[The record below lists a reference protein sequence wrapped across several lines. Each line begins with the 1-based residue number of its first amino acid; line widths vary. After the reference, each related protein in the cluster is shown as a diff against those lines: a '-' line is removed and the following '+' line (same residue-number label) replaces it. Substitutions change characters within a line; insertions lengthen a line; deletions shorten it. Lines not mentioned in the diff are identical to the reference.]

1 MKSILIFLTAF
12 LFVSGFD
19 HSEQYQ
25 SEKLFKKKFFQIKR
39 GTNISHWLSQS
50 KKRGEERAGY
60 FTAEDVAFL
69 AEIGFDHIR
78 IPIDEEQMWDE
89 DGNKEEEAFKLLH
102 NAIGWAFEKEL
113 KVIVDLH
120 ILRSHHFNNEEKP
133 LWTDPKAQEGF
144 FQCWRELSAELK
156 KYPNENLAY
165 ELMNEPVADDPN
177 DWNKLISKGIA
188 IVRENEPER
197 KIFIGS
203 NRWQSTETFGD
214 LVLPEDDKNIVVSFH
229 FYEPFLVTHHQASW
243 TKIGAYKGNVKYPG
257 RTVEEKD
264 LIGLSPEVIRAVTES
279 NGYFDKAKLEER
291 ILKPVKFAKERGLQV
306 YCGEWGCLPTV
317 PRESFINWYSDVKS
331 ILEKHKIA
339 WTTWDYKG
347 GFGVRER
354 DGKTPVND
362 LIEVLVGD

>member
-1 MKSILIFLTAF
+1 MKSIFILIITLSSFT
-12 LFVSGFD
+12 VRFD
-19 HSEQYQ
+19 SPFY
-25 SEKLFKKKFFQIKR
+25 SEKTTLKKNYFQIKR

-50 KKRGEERAGY
+50 KKRGEERGNY
-60 FTAEDVAFL
+60 FTEDDVAFL
-69 AEIGFDHIR
+69 AEKGFDHIR

-89 DGNKEEEAFKLLH
+89 GGNQEKEAFELLH
-102 NAIGWAFEKEL
+102 NAIGWALDKEL

-144 FQCWRELSAELK
+144 FQCWKELSAELK

-165 ELMNEPVADDPN
+165 ELMNEPVADDPD
-177 DWNKLISKGIA
+177 DWNKLIAKGIA
-188 IVRENEPER
+188 VVRENEPER

-203 NRWQSTETFGD
+203 NRWQSTESFGD

-264 LIGLSPEVIRAVTES
+264 LVGLSTEVISALTKS
-279 NGYFDKAKLEER
+279 NGYFDKTKLEER

-317 PRESFINWYSDVKS
+317 PRESFINWYTDVKS

-347 GFGVRER
+347 GFGIRDR
-354 DGKTPVND
+354 DGKTPVTD
-362 LIEVLVGD
+362 LIEVLTKN